1 MPGSPLLGDEVLGA
15 ELLAAP
21 LHVCHGVNVLS
32 CMEFQQFVPSRIGE
46 GCLVPVSGDGCFGGT
61 GQQVAVGVHEAPDSC
76 EGSIRGT
83 GDADCYGRIWRHS
96 AWSDAELLPF
106 CP

>member
-1 MPGSPLLGDEVLGA
+1 MSAGC
-15 ELLAAP
+15 LAAPP
-21 LHVCHGVNVLS
+21 LHVCHGVTVLN
-32 CMEFQQFVPSRIGE
+32 CMEFKRFVPSRIRE
-46 GCLVPVSGDGCFGGT
+46 DYLVPVSGDGCFGGT
-61 GQQVAVGVHEAPDSC
+61 GQQVSVRVHKAPDSRQ
-76 EGSIRGT
+76 GSIRGT